1 MAHALASG
9 RGWGMRSLGATQ
21 QPLQEGGHLL
31 AGSWTQTIY
40 SFFLLISQL
49 FFLHLSLS
57 FQSHHLL

>member
-1 MAHALASG
+1 
-9 RGWGMRSLGATQ
+9 MRSLGATQ

-31 AGSWTQTIY
+31 AGSWTQTIC
-40 SFFLLISQL
+40 SFFLFISQL